1 MKTKI
6 TYFTNWVDGL
16 LVYAFVQLFLFSFS
30 SFFFLILSLVLSFL
44 NGQGDVLWWV
54 GLFGYRLD
62 CWLFCFVLHNQ
73 FIIKRKYLNSEDNTF

>member
-16 LVYAFVQLFLFSFS
+16 LVYVFVQLFLFSFS

-44 NGQGDVLWWV
+44 NGLGDVLW
-54 GLFGYRLD
+54 
-62 CWLFCFVLHNQ
+62 
-73 FIIKRKYLNSEDNTF
+73 

>member
-30 SFFFLILSLVLSFL
+30 SFFFLNSELGVEFFEWAGGCTVVSGVIWL
-44 NGQGDVLWWV
+44 QV
-54 GLFGYRLD
+54 GLLAF
-62 CWLFCFVLHNQ
+62 LFCFA
-73 FIIKRKYLNSEDNTF
+73 